1 MNYSIQ
7 NQFLQ
12 LTVSDL
18 GAELQSIKSVIT
30 QQEHLWQGDPS
41 VWGGRSPLLFPIVG
55 RLVDDKLKTP
65 EGEFTMPKHGF
76 ARKSVFTVISHSE
89 NSIVFL
95 LTDNEETAGIYPYKF
110 ELLVSY
116 SLFKRN
122 VIVSFLVKNT
132 DRKKIYFS
140 IGAHPAFNC
149 EIGDVL
155 EFQETESA
163 ETFVMNQEGYL
174 VEKKPLLL
182 GDNKVII
189 NKDTFKN
196 DALMMEGLKSNSVTL
211 KKRDANI
218 KVSFSGAPYLG
229 LWSKPG
235 APFVCIEPW
244 QGIND
249 WANADYLFENKPDVV
264 SLNVAETFDFSYRIG
279 INTIK

>member
-1 MNYSIQ
+1 MNYSIH

-18 GAELQSIKSVIT
+18 GAELQSVKSVIT
-30 QQEHLWQGDPS
+30 QQEHLWQGDLNF
-41 VWGGRSPLLFPIVG
+41 WTGRSPLLFPIVG

-65 EGEFTMPKHGF
+65 EGKFTMPKHGF

-89 NSIVFL
+89 KSIVFL
-95 LTDNEETAGIYPYKF
+95 LTDNEETAGIYPCKF

-116 SLFKRN
+116 SLFKRS

-149 EIGDVL
+149 AMGDVL
-155 EFQETESA
+155 EFQKTETT

-174 VEKKPLLL
+174 VEKMPLLIE
-182 GDNKVII
+182 DNRLII
-189 NKDTFKN
+189 NQDTFNN
-196 DALMMEGLKSNSVTL
+196 DALMIEGLKSKHITL
-211 KKRDANI
+211 KTRNSAV
-218 KVSFSGAPYLG
+218 KVSFPQAPYLG

-249 WANADYLFENKPDVV
+249 WANADYLFEDKPGVV
-264 SLNVAETFDFSYRIG
+264 KLNVTETFDFSYKIE
-279 INTIK
+279 INNI